1 MAHRYT
7 EEELNELGPKAV
19 IALFLSQQDQLERLN
34 QNMEAL
40 IEQIRISNQKQF
52 GRKTEQLDQI
62 TGQMTL
68 FNEAEVFADPD
79 VPEADPE
86 DILPPKNRSNKRT
99 GKREEDLKGFPEENI
114 PHPVTDEEADAF
126 FGEGCWR
133 RMKPDKFTKV
143 RYTPASWTVER
154 HTVDVV
160 VGKTGDHQDEFL
172 RGKRPVEMIHKTL
185 QHLHLKQ
192 PS

>member
-34 QNMEAL
+34 ENMEAL
-40 IEQIRISNQKQF
+40 IEQIRISNQRQF

-79 VPEADPE
+79 VPE
-86 DILPPKNRSNKRT
+86 R
-99 GKREEDLKGFPEENI
+99 GFR
-114 PHPVTDEEADAF
+114 H
-126 FGEGCWR
+126 
-133 RMKPDKFTKV
+133 KPQ
-143 RYTPASWTVER
+143 RC
-154 HTVDVV
+154 
-160 VGKTGDHQDEFL
+160 
-172 RGKRPVEMIHKTL
+172 
-185 QHLHLKQ
+185 
-192 PS
+192 